1 MNEETAIPDPI
12 YKHDCDVCIY
22 LGSYQL
28 DVDYDLY
35 LCQASKTVIARWG
48 YVGSYQLD
56 VDYDLY
62 LRQASKTVIARWG
75 SEGPQYDSGLAL
87 ITHDSVI
94 AVAARRALAYYMGIR
109 KYWEV

>member
-28 DVDYDLY
+28 ILDYDLY
-35 LCQASKTVIARWG
+35 LC
-48 YVGSYQLD
+48 
-56 VDYDLY
+56 
-62 LRQASKTVIARWG
+62 QASKTVIARWG

-87 ITHDSVI
+87 IQHNFAIS
-94 AVAARRALAYYMGIR
+94 VAARRALAYYMGVSEF
-109 KYWEV
+109 WEV

>member
-28 DVDYDLY
+28 YLDYDLY
-35 LCQASKTVIARWG
+35 LC
-48 YVGSYQLD
+48 
-56 VDYDLY
+56 
-62 LRQASKTVIARWG
+62 QASKTVIARWG

>member
-1 MNEETAIPDPI
+1 MSENSAIPDPI

-28 DVDYDLY
+28 YLDYDLY

-48 YVGSYQLD
+48 Y
-56 VDYDLY
+56 
-62 LRQASKTVIARWG
+62 
-75 SEGPQYDSGLAL
+75 EGPQYDSGLAL

-94 AVAARRALAYYMGIR
+94 AVAARRALAYYMGVVN
-109 KYWEV
+109 YLEV

>member
-1 MNEETAIPDPI
+1 MNEKTAIPDPI
-12 YKHDCDVCIY
+12 YKHDCDICIF

-35 LCQASKTVIARWG
+35 LCQEYS
-48 YVGSYQLD
+48 
-56 VDYDLY
+56 
-62 LRQASKTVIARWG
+62 TVIARWG

-94 AVAARRALAYYMGIR
+94 AVAARRALAYYMGTIN
-109 KYWEV
+109 YWEV

>member
-1 MNEETAIPDPI
+1 MDEKTAIPDPI
-12 YKHDCDVCIY
+12 YEHDCDVCIY

-28 DVDYDLY
+28 ILDYDLY
-35 LCQASKTVIARWG
+35 LCQASKTVI
-48 YVGSYQLD
+48 
-56 VDYDLY
+56 
-62 LRQASKTVIARWG
+62 TRWG

-87 ITHDSVI
+87 ITRDSVI

>member
-28 DVDYDLY
+28 ILDYDLY

-48 YVGSYQLD
+48 
-56 VDYDLY
+56 
-62 LRQASKTVIARWG
+62 
-75 SEGPQYDSGLAL
+75 SEGDQYDSGLAL
-87 ITHDSVI
+87 ITRDSVM

>member
-1 MNEETAIPDPI
+1 MSENSAIPDPI

-28 DVDYDLY
+28 TLDYDLY
-35 LCQASKTVIARWG
+35 LCQEYS
-48 YVGSYQLD
+48 
-56 VDYDLY
+56 
-62 LRQASKTVIARWG
+62 TVIARWG

-87 ITHDSVI
+87 ITRDSVI